1 MLRRK
6 LGKCGKSGQW
16 QKCSRQMSTFSLSLS
31 SMSVSISFL
40 HPHVHTFHLNELLNI
55 YLLNNKCFQSIP
67 SGFNYQNISEVTI
80 QSKLEL

>member
-16 QKCSRQMSTFSLSLS
+16 QKCFRQMSTFCLS

-40 HPHVHTFHLNELLNI
+40 YPHAHTFHLNELLNI